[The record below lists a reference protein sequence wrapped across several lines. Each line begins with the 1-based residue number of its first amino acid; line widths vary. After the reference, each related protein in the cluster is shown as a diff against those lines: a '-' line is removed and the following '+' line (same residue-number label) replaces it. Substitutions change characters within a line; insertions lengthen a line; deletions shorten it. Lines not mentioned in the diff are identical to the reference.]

1 MVQLMIDITPKDW
14 FDYVT
19 AISPIIAAFIACGLA
34 WWQGKIQERQKNVSL
49 LDNRLKLMAEI
60 DNYIESFR
68 DKLTKLPN
76 EDVFDK
82 TYIEQ
87 IRRFSD
93 YKTKSKIFYNAKI
106 SNLVND
112 VEQLIMKRHKMII
125 DLDSKNR
132 GNNKNIFCIK
142 ELVENYKKIFE
153 LKAKIS
159 SEILSFIE
167 RGTI

>member
-1 MVQLMIDITPKDW
+1 MADICAKNIIDYIADLGP
-14 FDYVT
+14 V
-19 AISPIIAAFIACGLA
+19 IAAFIACGLA
-34 WWQGKIQERQKNVSL
+34 WWQGNIQERQKNISL
-49 LDNRLKLMAEI
+49 LDNRLKLMEEI

-125 DLDSKNR
+125 DLDFKNR

-142 ELVENYKKIFE
+142 ELVENYEKIFE
-153 LKAKIS
+153 LKVKIS
-159 SEILSFIE
+159 DDILSFIE
-167 RGTI
+167 RGKI